1 MLAASAVR
9 ARMEASG
16 AFKDIRSSIEG
27 GHPEIQILFD
37 QERASQLGLA
47 VRDIADR
54 VVSNVR
60 GNVATRYRL
69 QEKKIDVLVRS
80 VDTRAASIEE
90 VRNLVVNP
98 GSERPVPLSAVAE
111 VRLATGPAE
120 IRRANQERVAVISAA
135 PVERRPRRCHGH
147 RPGHPRSNYRCPSA
161 SWASVSG
168 QSEEMTQSF
177 RSLGLAFA
185 LAVFL
190 VYLVMASQFESL
202 LHPFVILFTIPMGLI
217 GSVWG
222 LYITGTTINS
232 VALIGLIMLAGIVV
246 NNAIVLIDAINQARE
261 RGLERIEA
269 IKLAG
274 RTRLRPILIT
284 SVSTIIGLIPM
295 AIGIG
300 EGAEIRRPMAITV
313 IAGNL
318 VATFLTLIVIPVLYA
333 VLDRKEYVKT
343 AAGDATG
350 RWRHYRGH
358 RRSPVRS

>member
-1 MLAASAVR
+1 
-9 ARMEASG
+9 
-16 AFKDIRSSIEG
+16 
-27 GHPEIQILFD
+27 
-37 QERASQLGLA
+37 
-47 VRDIADR
+47 
-54 VVSNVR
+54 
-60 GNVATRYRL
+60 
-69 QEKKIDVLVRS
+69 
-80 VDTRAASIEE
+80 
-90 VRNLVVNP
+90 
-98 GSERPVPLSAVAE
+98 
-111 VRLATGPAE
+111 
-120 IRRANQERVAVISAA
+120 
-135 PVERRPRRCHGH
+135 
-147 RPGHPRSNYRCPSA
+147 
-161 SWASVSG
+161 VSG
-168 QSEEMTQSF
+168 QSEEMTESF

-217 GSVWG
+217 GSIWG

-261 RGLERIEA
+261 RGLARIEA

-313 IAGNL
+313 IAGTL
-318 VATFLTLIVIPVLYA
+318 VATFLTLVVIPVLYA
-333 VLDRKEYVKT
+333 ALDRKEYVKST
-343 AAGDATG
+343 ESGGLTT
-350 RWRHYRGH
+350 
-358 RRSPVRS
+358 PVAPPLALRNKEE